1 MICDPEDPKN
11 MLRYLV
17 SVFFLSGMVLTPALR
32 AQSFNYWTRN
42 FNEESSLASGAVV
55 GGGAGPSAI
64 YYNPAAIGENSFSQ
78 LSIHA
83 SLFSMNLANLRNA
96 LGNGV
101 DLNSIR
107 LVIEPRFIS
116 YMIKPHEKWNLEFAF
131 LNNENYF
138 LTLNTAV
145 DMPMDLLRS
154 LPGEERYFA
163 RFQYYDRYRDD
174 WVGIGGSYAFSSRL
188 RFGLTLMV
196 PVRQLDYNY
205 VLDIKAIPLPD
216 TTGGNDMPYYVA
228 SYDETDYVHFNNYRL
243 LLKGGL
249 LYKKKSWSIG
259 LSITSPSINVYSDG
273 KRVARE
279 KSRSN
284 IMGPDT
290 VRLPDYTLT
299 DYAEKK
305 EMKAD
310 FKSPFS
316 IAVGATVHLSTE
328 HKQTLYFTSEFFAGI
343 KPYRI
348 VSAHEN
354 SWTAEGSEWL
364 TFVNGGKSLINVAVG
379 YNIQLKE
386 NVRLMGGF
394 RTDFN
399 SRKNMDLSPFEDSKK
414 IKGLTMDIYRLSGGV
429 IFTFKGQ
436 DFIVGL
442 QYSVGREINQEQ
454 FANLTE
460 PVEYNEDLHL
470 PLQGDPHYNMDVL
483 INNLNFYFGATFNFN
498 TNK

>member
-1 MICDPEDPKN
+1 MEKK
-11 MLRYLV
+11 MLRCIIWVL
-17 SVFFLSGMVLTPALR
+17 FLSGAPLMPGVQ

-64 YYNPAAIGENSFSQ
+64 YYNPAAIGENSTSQ

-83 SLFSMNLANLRNA
+83 SLFSLNLANLRNA

-101 DLNSIR
+101 DLNSIQM
-107 LVIEPRFIS
+107 VIEPRFIS

-131 LNNENYF
+131 LNNENYQ
-138 LTLNTAV
+138 LTLNSAV
-145 DMPMDLLRS
+145 DMSMDLLKY

-174 WVGIGGSYAFSSRL
+174 WVGIGGSYIFSSSL
-188 RFGLTLMV
+188 HFGLSMMV
-196 PVRQLDYNY
+196 PVRQVDYNY
-205 VLDIKAIPLPD
+205 VLDIQAIPLPD
-216 TTGGNDMPYYVA
+216 TMTGNDTPYYVA
-228 SYDETDYVHFNNYRL
+228 SYNEADYIHFNNYRL

-249 LYKKKSWSIG
+249 LYKKRSWSIG
-259 LSITSPSINVYSDG
+259 LSITSPSLNVYSDG

-284 IMGPDT
+284 IMDPDT
-290 VRLPDYTLT
+290 AMKMPDYTLT

-316 IAVGATVHLSTE
+316 VALGATVQLSAE
-328 HKQTLYFTSEFFAGI
+328 HKQTLYFTTEFFAGI
-343 KPYRI
+343 EPYRI
-348 VSAHEN
+348 VSGQEN

-364 TFVNGGKSLINVAVG
+364 TFVNGGKPLINVALG
-379 YNIQLKE
+379 YNVELKE

-442 QYSVGREINQEQ
+442 QYSVGRETHQEQ

-470 PLQGDPHYNMDVL
+470 PLQGDPHNNMDVL

-498 TNK
+498 TNKEL